1 MFLAQVR
8 HSEQRAALL
17 GFALGFLPVMS
28 FLGAGIAAT
37 WSLRRGVLQAQ
48 WALAGIIAPGI
59 ILAWQGDAT
68 SLIGGIALLV
78 LVQVLR
84 ANADWSR
91 VLQVLVVLG
100 ALATFAIQ
108 AAFSPYLDQ
117 LVEITR
123 EAVTGFAAELVAQMP
138 PAQLDAA
145 LTHLIVGSLS
155 MATLGWTLLALLV
168 ARWYQSRI
176 WHPGGFAQE
185 ILAIRL
191 NPIFAMALVAIV
203 VAGGALGA
211 EAGRFVPIFLLPLI
225 IAGLSMI
232 HGLLVRAQA
241 PTPAHV
247 APYVVGMVFLS
258 FVVPLLLVVA
268 VADSF
273 MNFRKLPA
281 GGSNEES

>member
-1 MFLAQVR
+1 M
-8 HSEQRAALL
+8 
-17 GFALGFLPVMS
+17 
-28 FLGAGIAAT
+28 
-37 WSLRRGVLQAQ
+37 LQAQ

-100 ALATFAIQ
+100 ALATLRFRLL
-108 AAFSPYLDQ
+108 FHYLDQ

-191 NPIFAMALVAIV
+191 NPIFAMALVAI
-203 VAGGALGA
+203 GSRGALGA
-211 EAGRFVPIFLLPLI
+211 RRGVLCRF
-225 IAGLSMI
+225 SCC
-232 HGLLVRAQA
+232 R
-241 PTPAHV
+241 
-247 APYVVGMVFLS
+247 
-258 FVVPLLLVVA
+258 
-268 VADSF
+268 
-273 MNFRKLPA
+273 
-281 GGSNEES
+281 

>member
-1 MFLAQVR
+1 MLLAQVR

-123 EAVTGFAAELVAQMP
+123 
-138 PAQLDAA
+138 
-145 LTHLIVGSLS
+145 
-155 MATLGWTLLALLV
+155 
-168 ARWYQSRI
+168 
-176 WHPGGFAQE
+176 
-185 ILAIRL
+185 
-191 NPIFAMALVAIV
+191 
-203 VAGGALGA
+203 
-211 EAGRFVPIFLLPLI
+211 
-225 IAGLSMI
+225 
-232 HGLLVRAQA
+232 
-241 PTPAHV
+241 
-247 APYVVGMVFLS
+247 
-258 FVVPLLLVVA
+258 
-268 VADSF
+268 
-273 MNFRKLPA
+273 
-281 GGSNEES
+281 

>member
-1 MFLAQVR
+1 M
-8 HSEQRAALL
+8 
-17 GFALGFLPVMS
+17 
-28 FLGAGIAAT
+28 
-37 WSLRRGVLQAQ
+37 LQAQ

-108 AAFSPYLDQ
+108 AAFSLYLDQ

-232 HGLLVRAQA
+232 HGLLARAQA